1 MKQSQWLLFMIF
13 GEGFTNDIPHDCKY
27 EHPELRKMLTNIEN
41 EYIANFLPEVRD
53 YYNKVENNIG
63 LTALL
68 VKLGDAI
75 SVLEYTNRELDLG
88 NKSKDFQIIHN
99 EICVRVTGLFEKL
112 EDILKSKGGD
122 KK

>member
-1 MKQSQWLLFMIF
+1 MFMIF